1 MPIVSRLQ
9 VVNTKSLLL
18 MIGYENL
25 EQKLDS
31 LIELC
36 QQLKHE
42 NQVLRERESALSGER
57 GKLME
62 QNEMARQKIEIMINR
77 LRNLNAE

>member
-1 MPIVSRLQ
+1 M
-9 VVNTKSLLL
+9 N
-18 MIGYENL
+18 GYENL

-36 QQLKHE
+36 QQLKRE

-62 QNEMARQKIEIMINR
+62 QNEMARQKIETMINR

>member
-1 MPIVSRLQ
+1 M
-9 VVNTKSLLL
+9 N
-18 MIGYENL
+18 GYEDL

-36 QQLKHE
+36 QQLKSE
-42 NQVLRERESALSGER
+42 NQTLRERESNLSGER

-62 QNEMARQKIEIMINR
+62 QNVMARQKIETMISR

>member
-1 MPIVSRLQ
+1 M
-9 VVNTKSLLL
+9 N
-18 MIGYENL
+18 GYEDL

-36 QQLKHE
+36 QQLKRE
-42 NQVLRERESALSGER
+42 NQALRERESTLSGER

-62 QNEMARQKIEIMINR
+62 QNEMARQKIETMINR

>member
-1 MPIVSRLQ
+1 M
-9 VVNTKSLLL
+9 N
-18 MIGYENL
+18 GFENL

-36 QQLKHE
+36 QQLKRE
-42 NQVLRERESALSGER
+42 NQVLRERESVLSGER

-62 QNEMARQKIEIMINR
+62 QNEMARQKIETMINR
-77 LRNLNAE
+77 LRTLNAE

>member
-1 MPIVSRLQ
+1 M
-9 VVNTKSLLL
+9 N
-18 MIGYENL
+18 GFENL

-36 QQLKHE
+36 QQLKRE
-42 NQVLRERESALSGER
+42 NQILRERESVLSGER

-62 QNEMARQKIEIMINR
+62 QNEMARQKIETMINR
-77 LRNLNAE
+77 LRTLNAE

>member
-1 MPIVSRLQ
+1 M
-9 VVNTKSLLL
+9 N
-18 MIGYENL
+18 GYEDL

-36 QQLKHE
+36 QQLKSE
-42 NQVLRERESALSGER
+42 NQALRERESTLSGER

-62 QNEMARQKIEIMINR
+62 QNVMARQKIETMISR